1 MKREILIAAALGER
15 EPDLVL
21 KNARVVNVFSGEVVP
36 GDIGHRRRDDRRR
49 RQL

>member
-21 KNARVVNVFSGEVVP
+21 KNARVVNLSL
-36 GDIGHRRRDDRRR
+36 IHI
-49 RQL
+49 